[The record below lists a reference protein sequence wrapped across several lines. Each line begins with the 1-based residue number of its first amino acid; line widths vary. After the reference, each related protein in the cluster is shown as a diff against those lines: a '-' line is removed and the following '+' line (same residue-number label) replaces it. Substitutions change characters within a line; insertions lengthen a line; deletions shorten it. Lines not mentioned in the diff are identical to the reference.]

1 MSKLNLSFFID
12 ETWKAHE
19 RETDMPAFKSNLNQ
33 TVVQFPTDYW
43 NDSCSVEELTYAVD
57 QGAVGATTNPVIV
70 TNVLKKE
77 MHLWRERINQII
89 SSNPTWSE
97 TEITWKLI
105 EEMAV
110 HGASFLKPAFD
121 RYHGKKGRLSIQ
133 TNPAFYRNADAIAR
147 QAVHFSTLAPNMQVK
162 IPVTEAGI
170 NAIEE
175 ATYKGVSINATVCFT
190 VPQAIAVAEAVERGL
205 ERRTASGMS
214 IAEMS
219 PVCTIMIGRTDDWMK
234 VLAKRQAIDI
244 ETAYLDWAGIACLK
258 KAYGLYQQRGYRA
271 RLLGAAYRHLGH
283 WSELIG
289 GDIILTIPYEWQL
302 KINASNI
309 EVKDRMSD
317 PVDPQIVSTLY
328 NQILDFRRAYDENG
342 LTRPEFNT
350 YGATVRTLRSFL
362 GGAQEL
368 TVMIRE
374 FMLPNP
380 DN

>member
-1 MSKLNLSFFID
+1 MPQYKSK
-12 ETWKAHE
+12 
-19 RETDMPAFKSNLNQ
+19 LNQ

-77 MHLWRERINQII
+77 MHLWKDRINQII
-89 SSNPTWSE
+89 LTNPTWSE
-97 TEITWKLI
+97 MDITWKLI
-105 EEMAV
+105 EEMAA
-110 HGASFLKPAFD
+110 HGASFLKPAYD
-121 RYHGKKGRLSIQ
+121 QYRGKKGRLSIQ
-133 TNPAFYRNADAIAR
+133 TNPAFYRNPDAITR
-147 QAVHFSTLAPNMQVK
+147 QAIHFSTLAPNMQVK

-175 ATYKGVSINATVCFT
+175 ATFQGVSVNATVCFT
-190 VPQAIAVAEAVERGL
+190 VPQAIGVAEAIERGL
-205 ERRTASGMS
+205 ERRTASGMP

-234 VLAKRQAIDI
+234 VSAKREEVDIDP
-244 ETAYLDWAGIACLK
+244 AFLDWAGIACLK
-258 KAYGLYQQRGYRA
+258 KAYTIYKQRGYRA

-289 GDIILTIPYEWQL
+289 GDIVLTIPYEWQL

-309 EVKDRMSD
+309 EVKERMSN
-317 PVDPQIVSTLY
+317 PVDPQIIAALY
-328 NQILDFRRAYDENG
+328 HKIPDFRRAYDENG
-342 LTRPEFNT
+342 LTKQEFTNF
-350 YGATVRTLRSFL
+350 GATVRTLRSFL

-368 TVMIRE
+368 TAMIRE